1 MSKSLKYLIISCLGS
16 FLFFFGINLMEKGLN
31 SFFYSQAL
39 ADQPMILLAQV
50 SPEQG
55 VGKIEPSASS
65 SEFSLE
71 AKSGISI
78 AIDSWG
84 KEKVLFEKNSQ
95 EKLPIA
101 SLSKLMTALVVLDNY
116 DLDKEITVSKEAVA
130 QEENF
135 GKLSAGDVL
144 SVKYLLFP
152 LLMESSNDAAYSL
165 ANDYPGMR
173 EKSFVE
179 LMNDKALK
187 LGLENTSFINSTGL
201 DPETGTEINLS
212 TAKDLSKLTKKLLGR
227 PLIWQIL
234 STPKYSLYGP
244 ELINTNKL
252 LTDSVEWKDKIMG
265 GKTGYTDKAGGC
277 LILFLKAPQN
287 PEFLIIN
294 VILGTKDEASRFEQ
308 VKKLVNWLNVSYE
321 W

>member
-1 MSKSLKYLIISCLGS
+1 
-16 FLFFFGINLMEKGLN
+16 
-31 SFFYSQAL
+31 
-39 ADQPMILLAQV
+39 
-50 SPEQG
+50 
-55 VGKIEPSASS
+55 
-65 SEFSLE
+65 
-71 AKSGISI
+71 
-78 AIDSWG
+78 
-84 KEKVLFEKNSQ
+84 
-95 EKLPIA
+95 
-101 SLSKLMTALVVLDNY
+101 
-116 DLDKEITVSKEAVA
+116 
-130 QEENF
+130 
-135 GKLSAGDVL
+135 
-144 SVKYLLFP
+144 
-152 LLMESSNDAAYSL
+152 MESSNDAAYSL

-173 EKSFVE
+173 EKSFVA
-179 LMNDKALK
+179 LMNDKALR

-212 TAKDLSKLTKKLLGR
+212 TAKDLAKLIKKLLGR

-294 VILGTKDEASRFEQ
+294 VILGTKDEASRFEE